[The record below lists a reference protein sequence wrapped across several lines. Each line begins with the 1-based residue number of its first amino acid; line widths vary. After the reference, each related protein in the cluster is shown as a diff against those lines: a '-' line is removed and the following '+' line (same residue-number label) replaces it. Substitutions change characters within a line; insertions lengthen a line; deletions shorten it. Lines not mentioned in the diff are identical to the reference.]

1 MSALPP
7 LVPPPL
13 APPPPPP
20 PNGNV
25 LSLVSALSQCHT
37 HELHVQAIEARD
49 HALSS
54 SLESYSDLCLQLA
67 FLTVGCDDPR
77 RLLEQINMAPNTTT
91 TTTTAAAASA
101 TTTATAFQMWQLTD
115 PTTVAHIQQSPET
128 QLIVFGQMAGLIL
141 KNALLRPPGSRS
153 SNSTSTATSFC
164 LEDPTTCVKFKQTM
178 MFGLGLKNI
187 QLRNVITS
195 IVADCAVSTN
205 GVQPQLHVTAWP
217 ELIPFILSNLQQPS
231 PQSSPSPALLGC
243 LSTVQKMME
252 DDPEEIPPN
261 DIDSIIPMLLHLFQ
275 SQDETVRLKA
285 VSSISMCLSSGL
297 TIPNSLV
304 VSFSTYLD
312 GLSRLASNDTSLKVR
327 AAVCSSLVI
336 LLELHTQY
344 LEPQW
349 PSVCMF
355 MLQQTKRENVVVAA
369 AAAAAAGGTMPDE
382 EDLALVCTH
391 ACEFWLVFSNL
402 SEDACTNDMVVTV
415 QNLFPQLVPTLLQ
428 NMVYSKEQQIDLLAQ
443 NEIELDEDDSPAN
456 GNNANNLYGS
466 SEMKPIFHKSKSSR
480 HDNTNSSSSSSNN
493 NSNTGGDEGD
503 DDDDDDDGDF
513 DDDDLEWNLRKY
525 SGASLDSLATI
536 YGPEP
541 ILPSLLP
548 SLEQGLS
555 SNDGWIQEA
564 CILALGAI
572 ADGCREE
579 LNPHMGK
586 LYPYMMNILSQHEAT
601 GPSGGSSSKSDSN
614 LPQLKCICAWTI
626 GRYAEWAVDNFHQHQ
641 QSSQASTSTDWLT
654 SSVHVLLQRLSSD
667 RHRKVQ
673 VACAS
678 SLGVFVEAAGEATIP
693 FLTEIYKVLVSAM
706 SRYRGKSLVLVF
718 DTLGMMAD
726 AIGPAVGE
734 HDLPSFYVQP
744 MLVIWSNIMREDP
757 SNQMLLS
764 LMESLAAIA
773 LACGINFQSFA
784 LQVFDAS
791 MAMIEQN
798 QLILTTIEDPSEEEG
813 APITCATD
821 LLDALCEGLGPNFAA
836 LVQGSTRY
844 GQHFPNVLHALCN
857 HQVAGVRMSA
867 LALLGDLAR
876 NSPSIL
882 SSSLSQLLQA
892 ALLNLEVNGS
902 DDVSAS
908 LCNNAAWSIGEICVQ
923 CGNDATPLEPFAA
936 ELVQRLVAILMGN
949 AVVKRTGSATTGHGY
964 VSEIPGLAENAAA
977 CMGRL
982 ANVNPAFVASDLPRF
997 LLGWCDGM
1005 SRISDMDEKCDAFS
1019 GFCKAMYSNPQSIQQ
1034 VGGELHDTISSI
1046 VFAIATW
1053 HLPPEAV
1060 EAGTFTGDFEF
1071 QPFPQEY
1078 SSDLGQRLARLLHDI
1093 KVSVGDQ
1100 TWNLVR
1106 NSLTVKLRRLMKEV
1120 YNV

>member
-7 LVPPPL
+7 LPPL
-13 APPPPPP
+13 PPPPPP

-37 HELHVQAIEARD
+37 HELHVQAIQARD

-54 SLESYSDLCLQLA
+54 SVESYSDLCLQLA

-77 RLLEQINMAPNTTT
+77 RLLEQINRPPNT
-91 TTTTAAAASA
+91 ASSSSASSSSSA
-101 TTTATAFQMWQLTD
+101 TTATATAFQMWQSTD

-141 KNALLRPPGSRS
+141 KNALLRPPGSS
-153 SNSTSTATSFC
+153 KATPSFC
-164 LEDPTTCVKFKQTM
+164 LQDPTTCLNFKETM
-178 MFGLGLKNI
+178 LFGLGLKNT

-217 ELIPFILSNLQQPS
+217 ELIPFILSNLQPHNSQQQQLSPLSSPPPS
-231 PQSSPSPALLGC
+231 PPPPALLGC

-261 DIDSIIPMLLHLFQ
+261 DVDSIIPMLLQLFH

-285 VSSISMCLSSGL
+285 VSSISTCLSSGL

-312 GLSRLASNDTSLKVR
+312 GLSHLASNDTSLKVR
-327 AAVCSSLVI
+327 AAVCSSLVT

-349 PSVCMF
+349 SSVCMF
-355 MLQQTKRENVVVAA
+355 MLQQTKRENVVT
-369 AAAAAAGGTMPDE
+369 AGGTINDE
-382 EDLALVCTH
+382 EDSELVCTH

-402 SEDACTNDMVVTV
+402 SEDACTNDMVMTV
-415 QNLFPQLVPTLLQ
+415 QNLFPRLIPTLLQ

-443 NEIELDEDDSPAN
+443 NEMELDEDDSSSN
-456 GNNANNLYGS
+456 NNNANDMYGS

-480 HDNTNSSSSSSNN
+480 HDNNISSSNN
-493 NSNTGGDEGD
+493 NNANTG
-503 DDDDDDDGDF
+503 DDDGDDDADDSDF
-513 DDDDLEWNLRKY
+513 DEDDMEWNLRRY

-572 ADGCREE
+572 ADGCRDE

-586 LYPYMMNILSQHEAT
+586 LYPYMMNILSQPEST
-601 GPSGGSSSKSDSN
+601 GPSGGSN

-641 QSSQASTSTDWLT
+641 QNSNAGASTDWLT
-654 SSVHVLLQRLSSD
+654 NTTHVLLQRLSSD

-678 SLGVFVEAAGEATIP
+678 SLGVFVEAAGEATMP
-693 FLTEIYKVLVSAM
+693 FLTDIYKVLVSAM
-706 SRYRGKSLVLVF
+706 SRYKGKSLVIVF

-734 HDLPSFYVQP
+734 HDLPSFYVPP
-744 MLVIWSNIMREDP
+744 MLVIWSNIMRQDP

-773 LACGINFQSFA
+773 LACGINFQPFA

-791 MAMIEQN
+791 MAIIEQN
-798 QLILTTIEDPSEEEG
+798 QLILTTIEDPSEEDG

-844 GQHFPNVLHALCN
+844 GQHFPNVLHALCS

-923 CGNDATPLEPFAA
+923 CGNDANPLEPFAA

-949 AVVKRTGSATTGHGY
+949 AVVKRNGTGHGY

-982 ANVNPAFVASDLPRF
+982 ANVNPVFVASDLPRF

-1005 SRISDMDEKCDAFS
+1005 SRISDMNEKRDAFS

-1034 VGGELHDTISSI
+1034 GGGEIHDTISSI

-1060 EAGTFTGDFEF
+1060 ETGTFTGDFEF

-1078 SSDLGQRLARLLHDI
+1078 SSDLGQCLARLLQDI

-1100 TWNLVR
+1100 TWNRVR
-1106 NSLTVKLRRLMKEV
+1106 NSLTVKLRRLMQEV